1 MVEEDAPPLPS
12 GDQCFALRCSFPR
25 VNAMRQRCT
34 GLARAGLVPNRP
46 ARACDPLLSMWLSRT
61 WLLFRDMKAGR
72 DLMPEVFEEKLNDVI
87 RSGAYPPTLSWWET
101 GMLGSA

>member
-1 MVEEDAPPLPS
+1 
-12 GDQCFALRCSFPR
+12 
-25 VNAMRQRCT
+25 
-34 GLARAGLVPNRP
+34 
-46 ARACDPLLSMWLSRT
+46 MWLSRT